1 RGKMTSP
8 PNVTVLLLTGYEEMG
23 SMKYLYFV
31 LIFVAFLVT
40 IFLNGFL
47 ILVVYLKENL
57 HKPMYIFLSNLFV
70 NGLYLSVA
78 LYPQILSNLLSDVQ
92 MITRFWC
99 QFQVFC
105 LHNYVCCE
113 CTILTVMGYD
123 RFVSICMPLQY
134 HSIMTPGTVS
144 KLVAFAWLF
153 PVLILSGLLGLTSR
167 VPLCG
172 NTIGKVYCDNW
183 SIVRLSCTDTT
194 KENTYGIFAS
204 ILFPGIPV
212 LLVVLSY
219 QRILRACLKASK
231 EARGKALTTCLP
243 HIITFLKF
251 CINVLFEVISRRLD
265 NSSVPLAVRTF
276 LSLQLFIV
284 PPLLNP
290 LVYGLRLQEMR
301 STVEKVFLRHKSAV
315 QHN

>member
-1 RGKMTSP
+1 
-8 PNVTVLLLTGYEEMG
+8 MG

-31 LIFVAFLVT
+31 FIFVAFLVT

-47 ILVVYLKENL
+47 ILIVYLKENL
-57 HKPMYIFLSNLFV
+57 HKPMYMFLSNLFV
-70 NGLYLSVA
+70 NGLYWSVA
-78 LYPQILSNLLSDVQ
+78 LYPQILSNLLSDVHK
-92 MITRFWC
+92 ITRFWC
-99 QFQVFC
+99 HFQVFC
-105 LHNYVCCE
+105 LYTYAGYE
-113 CTILTVMGYD
+113 CTILTVMAYD

-134 HSIMTPGTVS
+134 HRIMTPGTVS

-153 PVLILSGLLGLTSR
+153 PVLIFGVLVGLSSR
-167 VPLCG
+167 VPLCANTTDKMFCG
-172 NTIGKVYCDNW
+172 NWAI
-183 SIVRLSCTDTT
+183 DT
-194 KENTYGIFAS
+194 KLESYFGILATV
-204 ILFPGIPV
+204 LFPCV
-212 LLVVLSY
+212 SMLLVLISY

-290 LVYGLRLQEMR
+290 LINRLRLQEMR
-301 STVEKVFLRHKSAV
+301 STVEKVIFRHKSAV